1 MNDRRIGAD
10 TLVDTVTQTHAVLYA
25 RMRSAAA
32 CRPTRESPRA
42 RYTATDPFLA
52 STSRHLGAANAV
64 LSPAA
69 KRYLDGGPQRAQEF
83 AQQCKRLEIA
93 LSQVKAKLY
102 GSTFVVRRPWNS
114 IWEEVDR
121 ELSETRRLEDGL
133 VADLGAAQPD
143 DCEELAERL
152 YRTERRVPTRPHPYL
167 PHLGLPGRVARR
179 VAVQVDR
186 FWDTAE
192 GRMIPEPVHPHRSRD
207 GRLAM
212 YLLADPHVTDE
223 DAAEGLS

>member
-1 MNDRRIGAD
+1 
-10 TLVDTVTQTHAVLYA
+10 
-25 RMRSAAA
+25 MRSAAA

-64 LSPAA
+64 LTPAA
-69 KRYLDGGPQRAQEF
+69 RRYLEDGAQRAQEF
-83 AQQCKRLEIA
+83 TQQCKRLEIA

-102 GSTFVVRRPWNS
+102 GSTFVVRRPWSS
-114 IWEEVDR
+114 IWDEVDR
-121 ELSETRRLEDGL
+121 ELAETRRLEEAL
-133 VADLGAAQPD
+133 VADLAAAQPESCD
-143 DCEELAERL
+143 ELADRL

-167 PHLGLPGRVARR
+167 PHQGLPGRVARK

-212 YLLADPHVTDE
+212 YLLADPHVTRE
-223 DAAEGLS
+223 DTEEAVEQAAEGLT